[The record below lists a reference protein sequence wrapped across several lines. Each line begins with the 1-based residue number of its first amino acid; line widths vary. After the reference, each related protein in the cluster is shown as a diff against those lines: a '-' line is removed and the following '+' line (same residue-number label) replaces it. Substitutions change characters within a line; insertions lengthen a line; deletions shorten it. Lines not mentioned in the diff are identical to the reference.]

1 MAGFYLQRQEAWM
14 SVYPPSLLLIQRVGN
29 ELLSRRGRTG
39 LDDVLWA
46 SLKFR
51 TWEKLS

>member
-1 MAGFYLQRQEAWM
+1 M